1 MTAHAHDDRCTH
13 PSQEV
18 ILHGVSESVRRYGWH
33 CVGVFDDPGTG
44 SPQFAYTIGLHK
56 SWKHP
61 ELVIVGLPP
70 EGGHHILSRAVEQI
84 SDYRRHYHDGER
96 VAGLLPDSYE
106 VLFQKVHLAYA
117 AIPFGISDAW
127 YEEPVPRLQVLW
139 PDTENRLPHQLDCDQ
154 SVRAAQDIY
163 A

>member
-1 MTAHAHDDRCTH
+1 MTTHAHDDRCTH

-33 CVGVFDDPGTG
+33 CVGVFDDATAQTPPF
-44 SPQFAYTIGLHK
+44 SYTIGLHK
-56 SWKHP
+56 TWKHP
-61 ELVIVGLPP
+61 ELLIVGLPP
-70 EGGHHILSRAVEQI
+70 EGGHHVITGAVEQI

-96 VAGLLPDSYE
+96 VPGLLSEGFD

-117 AIPFGISDAW
+117 TLSFGVSDTW
-127 YEEPVPRLQVLW
+127 YRASVPRLQMLW
-139 PDTENRLPHQLDCDQ
+139 PDTQNRLPDRLDCDR
-154 SVRAAQDIY
+154 SVRAVQDIY